1 MEIPFVE
8 ELPDEAGLKSL
19 YSLVVDALFGFSF
32 VGPPRPQFALILDTL
47 KVCRQSF
54 SISNGRTNGRT
65 GHALFHD
72 FFHDKIQRIQVLGFP
87 F

>member
-8 ELPDEAGLKSL
+8 ELPDVAVLNNL

-47 KVCRQSF
+47 KVRRQSCY
-54 SISNGRTNGRT
+54 ISN
-65 GHALFHD
+65 
-72 FFHDKIQRIQVLGFP
+72 
-87 F
+87 

>member
-54 SISNGRTNGRT
+54 SISNGRTN
-65 GHALFHD
+65 D